1 VHLEGVEEMKEHY
14 CPVEKAIIGYEDKCN
29 WCGQRLSDNE
39 IADLLEAVNEETGRC
54 SIRMFDHTKVL
65 LRKLQ
70 ERQVWQYLTD
80 EEIKEI
86 VGSYGNGLGTYVREL
101 FDKIEAKIKEKNDI
115 FSS

>member
-1 VHLEGVEEMKEHY
+1 MKEHY

-54 SIRMFDHTKVL
+54 SIRTFDHTKVL

-80 EEIKEI
+80 DEIKEI
-86 VGSYGNGLGTYVREL
+86 VGSYGSGLGGYVREL
-101 FDKIEAKIKEKNDI
+101 FDKIEAKIKEKNERRL
-115 FSS
+115 